1 MSGEF
6 AHPCRGPAAAL
17 AVALALVHGPAAAA
31 APQPAVPGQRT
42 NVPIEI
48 EADNG
53 IEWQRDARAYVA
65 RGNVRA
71 KQGDVRIRADTLT
84 AHYREGKTGGTE
96 VWRFDAIGAVRIDA
110 PGQSAFGDSAVYHVD
125 EGVLVLR
132 GRDLRLIAERDR
144 ITARDSLEYWDQ
156 RRLAV
161 ARGNVTVTHED
172 IRVKAQT
179 MTAHFTEGAD
189 QATRMTRID
198 VFDDVQLISP
208 CETVRAARGVYDITS
223 GVANLT
229 GSVTIIRGSSQL
241 NGESAEVN
249 LKTGVSTLGGH
260 GGATGVVRFSD
271 LKSDNGKCARRKV
284 QR

>member
-1 MSGEF
+1 MSR
-6 AHPCRGPAAAL
+6 ARARTRRGPAEAL
-17 AVALALVHGPAAAA
+17 AVALALASGPAAAA
-31 APQPAVPGQRT
+31 APQPAVPGQRA

-71 KQGDVRIRADTLT
+71 KQGEVQIRADTLT
-84 AHYREGKTGGTE
+84 AHYREGKSGSTE
-96 VWRFDAIGAVRIDA
+96 IWRFDAIGAVRIDA
-110 PGQSAFGDSAVYHVD
+110 PGQSAFGDSAVYHID

-132 GRDLRLIAERDR
+132 GRDLRLVTERDR
-144 ITARDSLEYWDQ
+144 ITARDSLEYWDE

-161 ARGNVTVTHED
+161 ARGAVTVTHED
-172 IRVKAQT
+172 IRVKAET
-179 MTAHFTEGAD
+179 MTAHFTAGAD
-189 QATRMTRID
+189 QTTRMTRID
-198 VFDDVQLISP
+198 VFDHVQLISP
-208 CETVRAARGVYDITS
+208 CETVHAARGVYDLTS

-229 GSVTIIRGSSQL
+229 GSVTIVRGSSHL
-241 NGESAEVN
+241 NGENAEVN

-271 LKSDNGKCARRKV
+271 LKSDNGKCVRPKV